1 MNANGKIAGYCILV
15 GVASVILTLFLFS
28 YQQSV
33 NAVKIGQEN
42 RERIAIVE
50 AEFRQFNSEMRSRLD
65 ELRTD
70 VKQLLKEKHKGAQ

>member
-1 MNANGKIAGYCILV
+1 MNANGKVAGYCVLV
-15 GVASVILTLFLFS
+15 AVASVILTLFFFS

-33 NAVKIGQEN
+33 SAVKVAQEN

-65 ELRTD
+65 ELRID
-70 VKQLLKEKHKGAQ
+70 IKQLLKEQK